1 MSKNR
6 QLAAI
11 MFTDIVGFTSLMGS
25 DEEKTLEILEK
36 NRKIHKPIIDEFNGT
51 WIKDIGD
58 GVIASFNA
66 VSDAVNAA
74 IKIQETCN
82 AAADYS
88 LRIGIHQGEV
98 VFEDNDVFGDGVN
111 IAARIQTAAE
121 PGCIF
126 ISESVNSN
134 LSNKNHITTHFVKE
148 ETLKNVSQPMRLYQV
163 LFEGSEQITPDKQ
176 TIKKIPK
183 KRLIY
188 VVALGL
194 LLAVI
199 VLVLKLTNPFSTEK
213 IESNDKIAV
222 LEFENTTENK
232 NLNNVGKITS
242 NWIIHGITENQLGQV
257 ISPKLVNDYTTILK
271 SEAGPISLNNLLK
284 NYFKPGKVIEGFY
297 YEENGKLLLQGS
309 IKDGL
314 IDETLISFKTIIC
327 DPDSPLDCAEKLK
340 QNILGY
346 LSTIGKQ
353 DDLGYIHKKDNQR
366 VSSYYEETPPN
377 FKAYQ
382 YLLNALE
389 NSDNPKVYLEL
400 LNKSIETD
408 SGFFEPKIHKMAF
421 YYNAGNFKIAD
432 SLREAISVNSN
443 SNSNSRQRNW
453 MLFYDSI
460 LSGKNDKAYRAIK
473 DEYSIAYKDMSTNM
487 TTMTIALQYVN
498 RPEDIGVIFNE
509 IPMEDLILEDC
520 STCGFRYYLKSLA
533 DIELG
538 NYSEVIETLVTVTNI
553 IEDNYL
559 KRPLIMALV
568 KSEKFT
574 ELEKYLSDYILTAPT
589 DDISDLLVFT
599 GIQLLNSNQT
609 EEANNYFNKIIENKN
624 SALDSANLAKA
635 YYYKGDYKKAQ
646 DIYKALHEHNPN
658 DINYKASLAISNFK
672 NGDFEAAK
680 AQIETLDSLRANYQF
695 GAIDYVWAQYYMSIG
710 DKEKALEFL
719 LKAVAQGYNFTPVTF
734 QNDPHFITLKDDLG
748 FNNRIMNY
756 WKNKTLQ

>member
-36 NRKIHKPIIDEFNGT
+36 NRKIHRPIIDEFNGT

-82 AAADYS
+82 LAADYS
-88 LRIGIHQGEV
+88 LRVGIHQGEV
-98 VFEDNDVFGDGVN
+98 VFEDDDVFGDGVN
-111 IAARIQTAAE
+111 IAARIQTAAK

-126 ISESVNSN
+126 ISESVNNN
-134 LSNKNHITTHFVKE
+134 LSNKNHIKTHFVKE
-148 ETLKNVSQPMRLYQV
+148 EILKNVSQPMRLYQV
-163 LFEGSEQITPDKQ
+163 LFEGSEQIVPKKR
-176 TIKKIPK
+176 TIKKTPK
-183 KRLIY
+183 KRLVY
-188 VVALGL
+188 FVALSL
-194 LLAVI
+194 I
-199 VLVLKLTNPFSTEK
+199 VAAIFITLKLTNAFSSEK

-222 LEFENTTENK
+222 LEFENTTENE
-232 NLNNVGKITS
+232 NLNAVGKITA

-257 ISPKLVNDYTTILK
+257 ISPKLVNDYKTILK

-340 QNILGY
+340 QDILGY
-346 LSTIGKQ
+346 LSTVGKQ
-353 DDLGYIHKKDNQR
+353 DDMGYIHKKDNQT

-377 FKAYQ
+377 YEAYQ

-389 NSDNPKVYLEL
+389 NSDNPEAYLEL
-400 LNKSIETD
+400 LNKSIEAD
-408 SGFFEPKIHKMAF
+408 SGFFEPNIHKIAF
-421 YYNAGNFKIAD
+421 YYNNGNFKIAD
-432 SLREAISVNSN
+432 SLREVISMNT
-443 SNSNSRQRNW
+443 NSNSRQRNW
-453 MLFYDSI
+453 MLFYESI

-473 DEYSIAYKDMSTNM
+473 DEYSKAYKDMSTNL

-498 RPEDIGVIFNE
+498 RPEDIGVVFNE
-509 IPMEDLILEDC
+509 IPMEDLILEGC

-533 DIELG
+533 DVELG
-538 NYSEVIETLVTVTNI
+538 NYTEVIETLIPITNI
-553 IEDNYL
+553 IEANYL

-568 KSEKFT
+568 KSGKNT
-574 ELEKYLSDYILTAPT
+574 ELDKYLSDYILTAPT
-589 DDISDLLVFT
+589 YDNYNLMGFT
-599 GIQLLNSNQT
+599 GIQFINSNQT
-609 EEANNYFNKIIENKN
+609 EEANKYFNKLIENKN
-624 SALDSANLAKA
+624 SAIDSVNLAKA
-635 YYYKGDYKKAQ
+635 YYFKGDHKKAQ
-646 DIYKALHEHNPN
+646 DLYKALHKYNPS
-658 DINYKASLAISNFK
+658 DINYTVYLAISYFN

-680 AQIETLDSLRANYQF
+680 AQIETLDNLRANYQF
-695 GAIDYVWAQYYMSIG
+695 GAIDYGWAQYYVSIG
-710 DKEKALEFL
+710 AKDKAIEFL
-719 LKAVAQGYNFTPVTF
+719 LKAIAQGYNFTPTTF
-734 QNDPHFITLKDDLG
+734 QNDPHFITLKDHPE

>member
-25 DEEKTLEILEK
+25 DEEKTLEILDK
-36 NRKIHKPIIDEFNGT
+36 NRKIHKPIIDEYNGT

-111 IAARIQTAAE
+111 IAARIQTAAK

-126 ISESVNSN
+126 ISESVNNN
-134 LSNKNHITTHFVKE
+134 LSNKNHIETHFVKE

-163 LFEGSEQITPDKQ
+163 LFEGSEQIVPENRSV
-176 TIKKIPK
+176 KKTPK
-183 KRLIY
+183 KRLVY
-188 VVALGL
+188 FVALGL
-194 LLAVI
+194 ILVAI
-199 VLVLKLTNPFSTEK
+199 FMVLKITNAFSSEK
-213 IESNDKIAV
+213 LESNDKIAV
-222 LEFENTTENK
+222 LEFENTTENEK
-232 NLNNVGKITS
+232 LNAVGKITS

-257 ISPKLVNDYTTILK
+257 ISPKLVDDYTTILK

-284 NYFKPGKVIEGFY
+284 DYFKPGKVIEGSY

-309 IKDGL
+309 IKNGL

-346 LSTIGKQ
+346 LSTVGKQ
-353 DDLGYIHKKDNQR
+353 DDMGYIHKKDNQT

-377 FKAYQ
+377 YEAYQ

-389 NSDNPKVYLEL
+389 NSENPKVYLEF

-408 SGFFEPKIHKMAF
+408 SGFFEPKIHKIAF
-421 YYNAGNFKIAD
+421 YYNGRQFEIAD
-432 SLREAISVNSN
+432 SLRLLIDVKSQLNE
-443 SNSNSRQRNW
+443 RQENI
-453 MLFYDSI
+453 MLFYESM
-460 LSGKNDKAYRAIK
+460 LKGKNDKAYKAHK
-473 DEYSIAYKDMSTNM
+473 QEYKKAYKDLPTNM
-487 TTMTIALQYVN
+487 TSMTVALQYVN

-509 IPMEDLILEDC
+509 IPMENLNLENCWD
-520 STCGFRYYLKSLA
+520 CGFRYYLKGLA
-533 DIELG
+533 DVELG
-538 NYSEVIETLVTVTNI
+538 NYAEVIETLIPITNI
-553 IEDNYL
+553 IEANYL

-568 KSEKFT
+568 KSGKNT
-574 ELEKYLSDYILTAPT
+574 ELEKYLSDYILTTPT
-589 DDISDLLVFT
+589 DDNYNLMNFT
-599 GIQLLNSNQT
+599 GIQFLNANQT
-609 EEANNYFNKIIENKN
+609 EEANKYFNKLLENKN
-624 SALDSANLAKA
+624 SALDSVNLAQA
-635 YYYKGDYKKAQ
+635 YYFKGDYKKAQ
-646 DIYKALHEHNPN
+646 DLYKALHEHNPSN
-658 DINYKASLAISNFK
+658 INYTVYLAICYYN

-680 AQIETLDSLRANYQF
+680 TQIEILDHLKAHYQF
-695 GAIDYVWAQYYMSIG
+695 GAIDYGRAQYYMSIG
-710 DKEKALEFL
+710 AKDKAIEFL
-719 LKAVAQGYNFTPVTF
+719 LKAVAQGFNFTPSTF
-734 QNDPHFITLKDDLG
+734 QNDPHFITLKDHPE
-748 FNNRIMNY
+748 FNNRIMHY